1 MSPHLARPRVLTGAV
16 AVLVVVAVLSMSGCD
31 PDATGPDATG
41 PGGQPSIAAAP
52 SSMPSTVRPP
62 EPSGPSGPAATYDG
76 DVQLALRTIVQY
88 WQEQFSAHER
98 TFTPVRSVIPYS
110 GSDGPTC
117 GKDRL
122 SQRNAAYCDGPD
134 FIGYDTAWLR
144 TEWRDIGDTFVYY
157 VLSHEYGHAIQH
169 RLSLTAKYTIKA
181 ELQADCFA
189 GAYLGT
195 SISQHRLAL
204 SEGDLRELF
213 KGVGAVADQP
223 GVRWFDTGAHGSA
236 LERRTAFFSGY
247 LGTVRACTT
256 AL

>member
-1 MSPHLARPRVLTGAV
+1 MSRHFGQLRVRTGMA
-16 AVLVVVAVLSMSGCD
+16 AVLVVVAVLSTVGCD
-31 PDATGPDATG
+31 PDATGPA
-41 PGGQPSIAAAP
+41 GQPSMAAAP
-52 SSMPSTVRPP
+52 SPVPPSPP
-62 EPSGPSGPAATYDG
+62 SPSGSTATATATATYDD
-76 DVQLALRTIVQY
+76 DVQLAVQTIVQY
-88 WQEQFSAHER
+88 WQDQFSAHQR

-110 GSDGPTC
+110 GSDGPMC

-122 SQRNAAYCDGPD
+122 SEQNAAYCDGPD
-134 FIGYDTAWLR
+134 FIGYDAAWLR
-144 TEWRDIGDTFVYY
+144 TEWHDLGDTFVYY
-157 VLSHEYGHAIQH
+157 MLGHEYGHAVQH

-195 SISQHRLAL
+195 SISEHRLTL

-213 KGVGAVADQP
+213 KGVGTVADQP

-247 LGTVRACTT
+247 FGSVRACTT
-256 AL
+256 GL